1 MQFTRAIVRPPG
13 RNFAAGLSSA
23 AVGPPDLDEALDQH
37 ARYVQALRDCGL
49 EVTSLAPDDAY
60 PDSTFVEDTAIMT
73 GQGAILM
80 RPGAPSRTG
89 ETDAMGRCLDGFYAQ
104 LPAIAAPGTVDGGDI
119 CEADGHYL
127 IGVSART
134 NEQGARQLAAHLHRF
149 GYSSSIIDI
158 RDNPALLHLKSG
170 IAYLGGGVWV
180 TQSGIEGELRS
191 QTGIDVREVITVAPE
206 EAYAAN
212 CVRVNGAVLIA
223 AGYPASSAAIAARG
237 FQPVQLEVSEFR
249 KMDGGLSCLS
259 LRF

>member
-1 MQFTRAIVRPPG
+1 MQFTRAIVRPPA

-23 AVGPPDLDEALDQH
+23 GTGRPDIGRALGQH
-37 ARYVQALRDCGL
+37 ALYVQALRDCGL

-60 PDSTFVEDTAIMT
+60 PDSTFVEDTAVMT
-73 GQGAILM
+73 GRGAILM

-89 ETDAMGRCLDGFYAQ
+89 ETDAMGRSLSGFYAD

-119 CEADGHYL
+119 CEADGHFL

-134 NEQGARQLAAHLHRF
+134 NEQGARQLAEHLHRF
-149 GYSSSIIDI
+149 GYSSSSIDI

-170 IAYLGGGVWV
+170 IAYLGDGVWV
-180 TQSGIEGELRS
+180 AQAGIERELRS
-191 QTGIDVREVITVAPE
+191 QTGIPVRDLITVTPQ

-212 CVRVNGAVLIA
+212 CVRVNDAVLVA

-237 FQPVQLEVSEFR
+237 CRVIELEMSEFR